1 MSMDDARPGA
11 DGRQELML
19 QAGKKRFFRFLVE

>member
-1 MSMDDARPGA
+1 MTLADCASGA